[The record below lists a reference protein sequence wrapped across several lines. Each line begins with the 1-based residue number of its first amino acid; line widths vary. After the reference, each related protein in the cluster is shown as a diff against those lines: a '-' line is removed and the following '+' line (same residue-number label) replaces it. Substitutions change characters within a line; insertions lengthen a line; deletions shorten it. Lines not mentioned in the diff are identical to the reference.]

1 MTSKIK
7 EAMFYVF
14 GANNLPQIKTNSTPT
29 EIHEWKNSRRVKRCY
44 EHLFRAIDPENDPK
58 VSYMSSILERIW
70 SNSERTPQIHMAYA
84 IAVCTTLLNP
94 NNNSI
99 HITRSNIKSKTNR
112 YLVSFASLHSKD
124 IYKLN

>member
-7 EAMFYVF
+7 EALFYVF
-14 GANNLPQIKTNSTPT
+14 GGINLPQINTNSTPT
-29 EIHEWKNSRRVKRCY
+29 KIHEWKNSRRVKRCY
-44 EHLFRAIDPENDPK
+44 ELLFRTIDSENDPK

-70 SNSERTPQIHMAYA
+70 PNSERTPQIHMAYA

-99 HITRSNIKSKTNR
+99 HITRSNIKSKTNK
-112 YLVSFASLHSKD
+112 YLVSFASLHSNE
-124 IYKLN
+124 IFKLN